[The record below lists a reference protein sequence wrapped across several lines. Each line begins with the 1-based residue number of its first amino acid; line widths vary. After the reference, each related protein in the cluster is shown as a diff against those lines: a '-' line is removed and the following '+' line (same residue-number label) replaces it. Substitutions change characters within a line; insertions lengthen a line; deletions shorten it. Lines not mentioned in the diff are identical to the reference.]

1 MVDMPVWNEFEE
13 KIGRLRLLAA
23 EWRTR
28 AAETTDTYYISLMIR
43 TAQALEAQADAL
55 ERTKPPASRVAG
67 AGR

>member
-1 MVDMPVWNEFEE
+1 MADTPVWNEFEE

-28 AAETTDTYYISLMIR
+28 AKETSDTYYISLMIR

-55 ERTKPPASRVAG
+55 ERAKPPASRAVG